1 MSLKPPALWI
11 EQRGRQHRV
20 YSRNTPGL
28 GLPVRSY
35 QRGLCCSPAR
45 CISWSGAVGRRR
57 A

>member
-45 CISWSGAVGRRR
+45 CLSWSGAVGRR
-57 A
+57 